1 MDNKDRS
8 SGIEIKYCTYA
19 IALDLRLKV
28 EKTNFQFNKISE
40 RKKKKKKKKENDK
53 KSL

>member
-8 SGIEIKYCTYA
+8 SRIDIEYCTYA
-19 IALDLRLKV
+19 IALDLRLRV

-40 RKKKKKKKKENDK
+40 KKKSENGK